1 MDFFDIL
8 KKDRKEWMHFWED
21 YKRRLPGIMIPYC
34 AFYHLDE
41 PRVRLS
47 LDQFSRPF
55 LDRIYQKNETI
66 RFWKAK
72 AAKALS
78 HRQEEL
84 RLVQEDFTIYMIGAL
99 GLEDSAYFPN
109 TGKYIGII
117 DIVSVIANER
127 IEELPSI
134 AIGIAKGIRSSID
147 REEKAT

>member
-1 MDFFDIL
+1 MEFFAIL
-8 KKDRKEWMHFWED
+8 KKDRKEWMHFWDD
-21 YKRRLPGIMIPYC
+21 YKRKLPGIMIPYC

-41 PRVRLS
+41 AKVCLS
-47 LDQFSRPF
+47 LERFSRPF

-78 HRQEEL
+78 NKQEEL
-84 RLVQEDFTIYMIGAL
+84 KLVQEDFTIYMIGAL
-99 GLEDSAYFPN
+99 GLEDRTFFPYS
-109 TGKYIGII
+109 GKYIGVI

-134 AIGIAKGIRSSID
+134 AIGLAKEIRSSID
-147 REEKAT
+147 RKETAT